1 MPNIWTVNFSYTGIE
16 MRLLGKAFTIII
28 IIIIFI
34 IVVII
39 TPLPYISLL
48 KTCARSIYSAFL

>member
-1 MPNIWTVNFSYTGIE
+1 